1 MLGLLVIN
9 TRTSIISSHL
19 AQFVGVMF
27 YDGSLPSYK
36 REFGN
41 RLFFLLDSTQL
52 MVIHLSEKKNS
63 HLFNNI
69 KIHSWWG
76 FFMEKCVKHWFI
88 SYGRLLAG
96 NKFWRKERRKPTHSA
111 ANRVHFQIE
120 LKSWNKKMRRF
131 HITRQNNLTFMKD
144 IHMIYCS
151 SNIYLMFCWYNQRL
165 LRAN

>member
-69 KIHSWWG
+69 KIHS
-76 FFMEKCVKHWFI
+76 
-88 SYGRLLAG
+88 
-96 NKFWRKERRKPTHSA
+96 
-111 ANRVHFQIE
+111 
-120 LKSWNKKMRRF
+120 
-131 HITRQNNLTFMKD
+131 
-144 IHMIYCS
+144 
-151 SNIYLMFCWYNQRL
+151 
-165 LRAN
+165 